1 MRRRSTT
8 TASTASS
15 KPWSVLRPRPGV
27 VVEVIRRDRLL
38 KLCAKLFCARLT
50 WSAYVLRFSAAL
62 SLPHAVAPKTVAT
75 ATRTGITLLTAVR
88 LPARS
93 VRAIQLWRGSDC
105 ARLPPHRWRTCA
117 LPDRRPLPEPLRL
130 APQREEPDPAR
141 AGAADGL
148 LARPQVLRRV
158 EEGPG
163 RAGRLGAA
171 VGAADL
177 GRDRPPALRGGAREH
192 PGAGAGPLV
201 AERADRR
208 GDLRPRGRGGVARE
222 RREARPRRDR
232 AGRRGGGVL
241 VVARRQHE
249 VGGAGERGPVVR
261 GGAVDVGRGAPDR
274 VDREVAVLGVQR
286 RGELRDERAV

>member
-38 KLCAKLFCARLT
+38 KLCAKVFCARLT

-88 LPARS
+88 LPAGS
-93 VRAIQLWRGSDC
+93 VRAIQLWRRRGAPSR
-105 ARLPPHRWRTCA
+105 ATSA

-141 AGAADGL
+141 AGAPDGL
-148 LARPQVLRRV
+148 LTGPQVLRGL
-158 EEGPG
+158 EERPG

-171 VGAADL
+171 VGASDL
-177 GRDRPPALRGGAREH
+177 
-192 PGAGAGPLV
+192 
-201 AERADRR
+201 
-208 GDLRPRGRGGVARE
+208 
-222 RREARPRRDR
+222 
-232 AGRRGGGVL
+232 
-241 VVARRQHE
+241 
-249 VGGAGERGPVVR
+249 
-261 GGAVDVGRGAPDR
+261 
-274 VDREVAVLGVQR
+274 
-286 RGELRDERAV
+286 

>member
-93 VRAIQLWRGSDC
+93 GRAIQLGRGRRAC
-105 ARLPPHRWRTCA
+105 

-130 APQREEPDPAR
+130 AAQREEPDPAR
-141 AGAADGL
+141 AGAAHGL
-148 LARPQVLRRV
+148 LAGPQVLGRLEERR
-158 EEGPG
+158 G
-163 RAGRLGAA
+163 RAGRLSAA
-171 VGAADL
+171 VGASDL
-177 GRDRPPALRGGAREH
+177 GRDRPAA
-192 PGAGAGPLV
+192 
-201 AERADRR
+201 
-208 GDLRPRGRGGVARE
+208 
-222 RREARPRRDR
+222 
-232 AGRRGGGVL
+232 
-241 VVARRQHE
+241 
-249 VGGAGERGPVVR
+249 
-261 GGAVDVGRGAPDR
+261 
-274 VDREVAVLGVQR
+274 LGV
-286 RGELRDERAV
+286 GA